1 MGAATKVGIC
11 TDSNSQIPAELVDR
25 YDVEVV
31 PVTVIIDEH
40 EYLQGVDLDAD
51 GFSALFR
58 SGIAETGRA
67 PKVST
72 GEPSPG
78 QFALAYEALAERGCT
93 DILSIHSSSDMSGT
107 LNSARLATRSVD
119 IPIRVVDTG
128 TTGFAVSCCVWA
140 AGDALLG
147 GATLDEAAAIA
158 ESLGPHI
165 GNVFIVGGLDLV
177 RSTGATDAAPI
188 DIVDGIPVLTFR
200 DGRVEVL
207 ERVAT
212 VVDAI
217 NSMASVV
224 LRWGD
229 RLNVAVGVADGE
241 ALPLADALAHAV
253 GESANVA
260 RVVRYRVGP
269 SVGARTGPGSV
280 GCFMFPSSLARSTPA
295 TS

>member
-31 PVTVIIDEH
+31 PITVIVDEH
-40 EYLQGVDLDAD
+40 EYLEGVDLDAD
-51 GFSALFR
+51 GFYALFR
-58 SGIAETGRA
+58 SAIVETGHA

-72 GEPSPG
+72 SQPSPG

-93 DILSIHSSSDMSGT
+93 DILSIHISSAVSGT

-119 IPIRVVDTG
+119 IPIRLVDTG
-128 TTGFAVSCCVWA
+128 TTSFGVSCCVWA
-140 AGDALLG
+140 AGDAIFG
-147 GATLDEAAAIA
+147 GATLDEAASIA
-158 ESLGPHI
+158 ESLGPSI
-165 GNVFIVGGLDLV
+165 GNVFIVGGLDLMS
-177 RSTGATDAAPI
+177 STASGSADPI
-188 DIVDGIPVLTFR
+188 DTANSIPVLTFR

-207 ERVAT
+207 ERVVT

-217 NSMASVV
+217 NSMASVA

-229 RLNVAVGVADGE
+229 RLNVAVGVADGD

-253 GESANVA
+253 GESANVD

-280 GCFMFPSSLARSTPA
+280 GCFMFPSSLVRSTPA